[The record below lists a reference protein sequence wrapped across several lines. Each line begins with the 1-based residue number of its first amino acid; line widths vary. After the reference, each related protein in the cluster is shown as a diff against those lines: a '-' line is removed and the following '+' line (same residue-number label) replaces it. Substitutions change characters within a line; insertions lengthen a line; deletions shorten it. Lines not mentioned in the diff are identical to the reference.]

1 MLHQCMAMD
10 NGHIIA
16 SSSCNEVEA
25 QRHNSSSSL
34 HGMMDTGNNPIP
46 VIDSCGNHIDSMII
60 TSCNASV
67 GRNLWICD
75 IHGMMDLAV
84 QSMRLWIHTL
94 RRNPWIAQK
103 SVDRAGFNIPIYRF
117 FIPTLP

>member
-46 VIDSCGNHIDSMII
+46 VIDSCGNHIDSIII

-75 IHGMMDLAV
+75 IHGSRCAIYETMDPY
-84 QSMRLWIHTL
+84 S
-94 RRNPWIAQK
+94 AQK
-103 SVDRAGFNIPIYRF
+103 SVDCAEICGSRRVQSTDLPILYPDLTF
-117 FIPTLP
+117 